1 MMQSAGSSAVNLIP
15 VRMGEMAVSRS
26 KRDVLSVV
34 GLGSCVAVVLIV
46 PKHGIVGLA
55 HVVLPEA
62 RMTGGREAPPA
73 KFADTAVPAL
83 LVALR
88 RQRVKPNDVYAI
100 LVGGATMFGH
110 GEQSKLAGVGDRNVE
125 AAHHYLA
132 LHGIGVVSEDV
143 GGVSGRSVQV
153 TVNGLRVFVRSG
165 AAEPFEMLGSP
176 TPLTVKVP
184 STETDLQPEPFPDDI
199 WTSESSPRSAMG

>member
-1 MMQSAGSSAVNLIP
+1 M
-15 VRMGEMAVSRS
+15 SRS